1 MKMAQKSN
9 LIAIAALLF
18 TALSLPALSFALIL
32 PDTGQDLCFD
42 WERII
47 CEEWH
52 MEGPNQVCDSEPY
65 CPEEGEDFYGQD
77 AHYTINT
84 PDLTDNNDGT
94 VTDNLTG
101 LLWEQKTEGNE
112 PIILS
117 YNDAQAYC
125 ENLSLGDSD
134 DWRVPT
140 RKEYSTLINMSRL
153 SPSLDITYFPYY
165 TSSATTIHYWTAS
178 DYHDDP
184 TKVWKMQLSWGI
196 IEVASKQE
204 MNKIRCVSG
213 APEPAPSYT
222 DNGDGTVTDNVTSLM
237 WEQKTADGGSGDK
250 ERTYTWKDSLA
261 YCEDLIMGSFS
272 DWRLPNPKELE
283 RIVDLEKSSPAVD
296 TTYFPNTKNGFYWT
310 GTSCVGCHKFKAFSY
325 NFSDGELSFGVKFRD
340 GVYHENFTRCV
351 RTADTSQTTTTTT
364 ATSTPCPTEEIYG
377 ETSGEAS
384 LLRGFRDTVLST
396 TPEGQEL
403 IKLYYQWSPLIVAAM
418 KEDDHFKEELKSLLD
433 EVIALIK

>member
-1 MKMAQKSN
+1 MKKAHKSN
-9 LIAIAALLF
+9 LIILAALLF
-18 TALSLPALSFALIL
+18 IALSPPSRSFALIL
-32 PDTGQDLCFD
+32 PDTGQDLCYD

-52 MEGPNQVCDSEPY
+52 MVGPEQVCDSEPY

-77 AHYTINT
+77 AHYTIN
-84 PDLTDNNDGT
+84 PPVLTDNNDGT

-101 LLWEQKTEGNE
+101 LIWEQKTEGNE
-112 PIILS
+112 PTILT
-117 YNDAQAYC
+117 YEDATAYC

-184 TKVWKMQLSWGI
+184 TNVWRMQLSWGI
-196 IEVASKQE
+196 IEVGSKE
-204 MNKIRCVSG
+204 GMNKIRCVSG
-213 APEPAPSYT
+213 GPEPAPSYT
-222 DNGDGTVTDNVTSLM
+222 DNGNGTVTDIVTGLM
-237 WEQKTADGGSGDK
+237 WEQKTADGGSRDR
-250 ERTYTWKDSLA
+250 EMTYTWKDALA
-261 YCEDLIMGSFS
+261 YCEDLILGSFS

-283 RIVDLEKSSPAVD
+283 RIIDLEKSNPAAD

-351 RTADTSQTTTTTT
+351 RTADSSGTTTTTT
-364 ATSTPCPTEEIYG
+364 AASTPCPTEEIYG

-384 LLRGFRDTVLST
+384 LLRSFRDIVLST
-396 TPEGQEL
+396 TPEGQEV

-433 EVIALIK
+433 EVIVLIK

>member
-1 MKMAQKSN
+1 MKKAQKSN

-18 TALSLPALSFALIL
+18 TALSLPAFSFALIL
-32 PDTGQDLCFD
+32 PDTAQDLCFD

-77 AHYTINT
+77 AHYTINP

-165 TSSATTIHYWTAS
+165 TSSATTIHYWTSS

-196 IEVASKQE
+196 IEAASKQE

-213 APEPAPSYT
+213 DPEPAPSYT
-222 DNGDGTVTDNVTSLM
+222 DNGNGTVTDIVTGLM

-250 ERTYTWKDSLA
+250 ERTYTWKDALA
-261 YCEDLIMGSFS
+261 YCEDLILGNFS

-283 RIVDLEKSSPAVD
+283 RIVDLEKSNPAAD

-340 GVYHENFTRCV
+340 DVYHENFTRCV

-364 ATSTPCPTEEIYG
+364 ATSTPCPTAEIYG

-384 LLRGFRDTVLST
+384 LLRSFRDTVLST

-433 EVIALIK
+433 EVIVLIK